1 MRDAAPATAA
11 TSATENLP
19 MDCLVIQGGR
29 PLSGSVEV
37 SGAKNAAL
45 PLMAAT
51 LLAPGEHVITRVPR
65 LADTATMVR
74 VLEALGAKVRWDA
87 REMRIDTRSTSSVE
101 APYELV
107 RTMRASIY
115 VLGPLLARF
124 GRARVSLPGGCAWGP
139 RPVDLHIRGMEAL
152 GASIEIDEGYIVAA
166 APGAGTTAR
175 LEGTRFDFP
184 ISSVGATGN
193 LLMAA
198 VLARGATE
206 ITNAAVEPEITQ
218 LAEMLVAMGA
228 RIEGLGTTHL
238 TVEGVESLAPTTIE
252 VIPDRIEAGT
262 YLAAGALTLGDVT
275 VTRARPAHLAATLG
289 QLERA
294 GSRVTIDGS
303 TIHLQSQGRP
313 RAADLTTA
321 VFPGFPTDMQ
331 AQMMAVATVAEGT
344 STITDTIYHDRFA
357 HAPELARMGADI
369 RVSDNVAVVVGRD
382 RLQGAP
388 VMATDL
394 RASAALVLAGLAAE
408 GETRVSRIYH
418 LDRGYEALADKLARL
433 GAQVERRPEE

>member
-1 MRDAAPATAA
+1 MTQAATA
-11 TSATENLP
+11 TEKQP
-19 MDCLVIQGGR
+19 MDSLVIQGGR
-29 PLSGSVEV
+29 PLSGTVEV

-51 LLAPGEHVITRVPR
+51 LLAPGDHVLHRVPR
-65 LADTATMVR
+65 LADTRTMIR
-74 VLEALGAKVRWDA
+74 VLEALGARVRWEGDA
-87 REMRIDTRSTSSVE
+87 LHVDTSFASSVE

-139 RPVDLHIRGMEAL
+139 RPVDLHIKGMEAL
-152 GASIEIDEGYIVAA
+152 GATIDIDEGYIVAT
-166 APGAGTTAR
+166 APSGVVSG
-175 LEGTRFDFP
+175 LQGTRYDFP

-198 VLARGATE
+198 VLAQGATE
-206 ITNAAVEPEITQ
+206 ITNAAIEPEITQ

-228 RIEGLGTTHL
+228 HIEGLGTTHL
-238 TVEGVESLAPTTIE
+238 TVEGVEALRPTRIE

-275 VTRARPAHLAATLG
+275 ITGCRPGHLAATLH
-289 QLERA
+289 QLELT

-303 TIHLQSQGRP
+303 MIALQSAGRP
-313 RAADLTTA
+313 KAADLTTA
-321 VFPGFPTDMQ
+321 VFPGFATDMQ
-331 AQMMAVATVAEGT
+331 AQMMAVAAIADGM

-357 HAPELARMGADI
+357 HAPELTRMGADI
-369 RVSDNVAVVVGRD
+369 RITDNVAVVHGKE
-382 RLQGAP
+382 RLKGAP

-418 LDRGYEALADKLARL
+418 LDRGYENLAEKLVAL

>member
-1 MRDAAPATAA
+1 MSDSATA
-11 TSATENLP
+11 TEKQS

-74 VLEALGAKVRWDA
+74 VLEALGAKIRWDA
-87 REMRIDTRSTSSVE
+87 TGMHVDTRSTSSLE

-107 RTMRASIY
+107 KTMRASVY

-139 RPVDLHIRGMEAL
+139 RPVDLHLKGMEAL
-152 GASIEIDEGYIVAA
+152 GATIEIDEGYIVATA
-166 APGAGTTAR
+166 PQGNGAPGGLR
-175 LEGTRFDFP
+175 GTRFDFP
-184 ISSVGATGN
+184 ISSVGASGN

-198 VLARGATE
+198 VLARGTTE
-206 ITNAAVEPEITQ
+206 ITNAAIEPEITQ

-228 RIEGLGTTHL
+228 QIEGVGTTHL
-238 TVEGVESLAPTTIE
+238 TVEGVEALSPTSIE

-262 YLAAGALTLGDVT
+262 YLAAGAMTLGDVT
-275 VTRARPAHLAATLG
+275 ITRCRPAHLAATL
-289 QLERA
+289 QALENA
-294 GSRVTIDGS
+294 GSRVTIDGTS
-303 TIHLQSQGRP
+303 VTVQSQGRP

-331 AQMMAVATVAEGT
+331 AQMMAVATIADGT

-357 HAPELARMGADI
+357 HAPELVRMGADI
-369 RVSDNVAVVVGRD
+369 RVDANVAVVTGRD

-394 RASAALVLAGLAAE
+394 RASAALVLAGLCAE

-418 LDRGYEALADKLARL
+418 LDRGYEALADKLATL
-433 GAQVERRPEE
+433 GAQVERRAETE

>member
-1 MRDAAPATAA
+1 
-11 TSATENLP
+11 
-19 MDCLVIQGGR
+19 MDCLVIQGGQ
-29 PLSGSVEV
+29 PLQGTVAV

-51 LLAPGEHVITRVPR
+51 LLAPGEHVLTRVPR
-65 LADTATMVR
+65 LADTRTMVR
-74 VLEALGAKVRWDA
+74 VLEALGAKVRW
-87 REMRIDTRSTSSVE
+87 ENGILRIDSSTCSSVE

-107 RTMRASIY
+107 KTMRASVY

-152 GASIEIDEGYIVAA
+152 GATVEIDEGYIVADA
-166 APGAGTTAR
+166 GNAPGGGGLR
-175 LEGTRFDFP
+175 GTRFTFP

-198 VLARGATE
+198 VLARGVSE
-206 ITNAAVEPEITQ
+206 IENAAIEPEITQ
-218 LAEMLVAMGA
+218 LAQALVTMGA
-228 RIEGLGTTHL
+228 QIEGIGTTHL
-238 TVEGVESLAPTTIE
+238 TVEGVEELTPAKIE
-252 VIPDRIEAGT
+252 VIPDRIEAAT
-262 YLAAGALTLGDVT
+262 YLAAGAITLGEVT
-275 VTRARPAHLAATLG
+275 VTHCQPGHLGASLG
-289 QLERA
+289 ALEAA
-294 GSRVTIDGS
+294 GSSITVQGTSVTLKAS
-303 TIHLQSQGRP
+303 GRP
-313 RAADLTTA
+313 RAFDLTTA
-321 VFPGFPTDMQ
+321 VFPGFATDMQ
-331 AQMMAVATVAEGT
+331 AQMMALATLGDGT

-369 RVSDNVAVVVGRD
+369 RVENNAAVVHGKPF
-382 RLQGAP
+382 LKGAP

-418 LDRGYEALADKLARL
+418 LDRGYEALADKLASL
-433 GAQVERRPEE
+433 GARVERQPE